1 MFRWLCFIIN
11 LYITITIHNS
21 AMSNALLIPL
31 QMLRYFKVEEDNYKA
46 DKKHGMITLINQKL
60 KVFKVFKRHIKPEIL
75 KY

>member
-1 MFRWLCFIIN
+1 
-11 LYITITIHNS
+11 
-21 AMSNALLIPL
+21 MSNALLIPL